1 VEGRSKEPR
10 SLETCCRGGQ
20 GPSRTV
26 APFGRKEGR
35 WYRNIATRIKTCR
48 RVSCSTSVLSIVQ
61 GLPWRWRCQ
70 APLKLQWL
78 PVYTASYPRTLFIPR
93 NNADVAWKDASVCV
107 SWGLKGLSKRLVFWT
122 LRPFV
127 RSWVFSDTV
136 SYSVIEWVDGWW
148 MMDWKR
154 RTHSD
159 RDVICLQNIS
169 GGMEESLRLLSNVH
183 QCVEEAVM
191 FRRHLLHAF
200 SGLLLCRWM
209 LLVSS

>member
-1 VEGRSKEPR
+1 MSARKLFDVSFQY
-10 SLETCCRGGQ
+10 S
-20 GPSRTV
+20 SRTTL
-26 APFGRKEGR
+26 KM
-35 WYRNIATRIKTCR
+35 K
-48 RVSCSTSVLSIVQ
+48 
-61 GLPWRWRCQ
+61 

-107 SWGLKGLSKRLVFWT
+107 SWGFKGLSKRPVFWT
-122 LRPFV
+122 LRHFV
-127 RSWVFSDTV
+127 RSWVFSNTV

-154 RTHSD
+154 RTCSD

-169 GGMEESLRLLSNVH
+169 GGLEESLWLLSSSGRSQGCDLNQALGWNHSTAAYGVVDVH
-183 QCVEEAVM
+183 QCVGEAVM